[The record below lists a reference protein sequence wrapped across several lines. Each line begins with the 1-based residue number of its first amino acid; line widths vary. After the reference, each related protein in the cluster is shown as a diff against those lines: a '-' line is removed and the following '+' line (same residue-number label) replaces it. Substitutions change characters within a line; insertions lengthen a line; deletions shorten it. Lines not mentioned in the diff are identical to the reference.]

1 MLCLLSQLLEE
12 LDLHLVHLV
21 LDSSHHLVEQ
31 LDCTVQEPV
40 VQLLVHQLILIF
52 TLEALVLEVLLLE
65 VLAHGVPEQEELA
78 VLEDSRSME
87 SSSLLEDLTA

>member
-31 LDCTVQEPV
+31 LDCTVLLQVPVLRSTSTSTLEVLVEPV
-40 VQLLVHQLILIF
+40 LEVLV
-52 TLEALVLEVLLLE
+52 LEALVLEDLCLT
-65 VLAHGVPEQEELA
+65 
-78 VLEDSRSME
+78 E
-87 SSSLLEDLTA
+87 S

>member
-1 MLCLLSQLLEE
+1 MLFMLCQLLV
-12 LDLHLVHLV
+12 DA
-21 LDSSHHLVEQ
+21 DHHL
-31 LDCTVQEPV
+31 VQEPV
-40 VQLLVHQLILIF
+40 VQLPVHQLILIF

-65 VLAHGVPEQEELA
+65 VLAQGAPEQEELA

>member
-31 LDCTVQEPV
+31 LDCTVL
-40 VQLLVHQLILIF
+40 LLVPVLRSTSTSTLEVLVLEVLV
-52 TLEALVLEVLLLE
+52 LEALVLE
-65 VLAHGVPEQEELA
+65 
-78 VLEDSRSME
+78 DSCLTE
-87 SSSLLEDLTA
+87 S

>member
-12 LDLHLVHLV
+12 LDLRLVHLV

-40 VQLLVHQLILIF
+40 VQLLVHQLISIS
-52 TLEALVLEVLLLE
+52 TLEALVLE

-87 SSSLLEDLTA
+87 SSYLLEDLTA